1 MTDIEIPFGDNNTDN
16 AVLLLAA
23 AEELKQDAS
32 VVRTSDSA
40 FIVPEDIAK
49 KAGLKGEKVEDEDS
63 ASEEPKPAAK
73 KASAK
78 RK

>member
-49 KAGLKGEKVEDEDS
+49 KAGLKGEKVEEDS

-78 RK
+78 KK

>member
-1 MTDIEIPFGDNNTDN
+1 
-16 AVLLLAA
+16 
-23 AEELKQDAS
+23 

-49 KAGLKGEKVEDEDS
+49 KAGLKGEKVEEDS

-78 RK
+78 KK